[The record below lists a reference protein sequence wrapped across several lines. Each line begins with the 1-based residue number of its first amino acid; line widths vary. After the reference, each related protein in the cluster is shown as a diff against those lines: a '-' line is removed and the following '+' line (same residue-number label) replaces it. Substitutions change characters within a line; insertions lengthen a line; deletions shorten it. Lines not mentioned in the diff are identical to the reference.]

1 MLGIWKGWYKKYYKL
16 CGINLNTLN
25 IDDVYKKSEGWI
37 SAIYLIM
44 LNYIEYNTI
53 EISEDIYELVEKL
66 VYEPFEDKFK
76 DFYLDYVYL
85 ISLRWSKLIY
95 NWGWKYWFIDKGIDS
110 G

>member
-1 MLGIWKGWYKKYYKL
+1 MNYITKNCLEFEKDDIKKYYKL

-66 VYEPFEDKFK
+66 VYDPFEDKFK
-76 DFYLDYVYL
+76 DFL
-85 ISLRWSKLIY
+85 LRLCVFDQFTLEQVKFVT
-95 NWGWKYWFIDKGIDS
+95 GD
-110 G
+110 